1 VTTASVNWDL
11 LRSGPVDDGPT
22 VLLVAGSL
30 ATAAF
35 YADVLAEPSLA
46 AVRLVAA
53 TLPGQGGTP
62 PAGDPGIENYARL
75 TGELAADLE
84 AQVLVGHST
93 GGCVALEAAATGAYR
108 GPLVLLAPS
117 LSRKDEPRAPRVL
130 DRLST
135 ILGHLPYAAL
145 LKIVGV
151 VLDGGLPEHR
161 RDALTTELRRNDP
174 RLIQRHIR
182 LYLNYL
188 DRHGSVARRLCDS
201 GARTWVVYGEHDEVG
216 LTDTER
222 AILDGCP
229 TTTVRTIA
237 GAGHLIP
244 NTHPEVVAALIIQA
258 LRERPGQQPH
268 IATTHPS

>member
-1 VTTASVNWDL
+1 MTTASVKWDL

-62 PAGDPGIENYARL
+62 PAA
-75 TGELAADLE
+75 
-84 AQVLVGHST
+84 
-93 GGCVALEAAATGAYR
+93 
-108 GPLVLLAPS
+108 
-117 LSRKDEPRAPRVL
+117 
-130 DRLST
+130 
-135 ILGHLPYAAL
+135 
-145 LKIVGV
+145 
-151 VLDGGLPEHR
+151 
-161 RDALTTELRRNDP
+161 P

-222 AILDGCP
+222 AILDDCP